1 MNFDPQVQE
10 LMKETIYFKKMNLE
24 IPEEAKNLIL
34 LEPKIEGYVEGYC
47 FFFQVKITIQTVF

>member
-34 LEPKIEGYVEGYC
+34 LEPKIEGYVEG
-47 FFFQVKITIQTVF
+47 